1 MMKIQLI
8 PSTIFFVDIPKQ
20 IDSNMVK
27 AYKKLLNQDYLG
39 NPVVNIF
46 HLDPAKHRGSAVPYK
61 DP

>member
-1 MMKIQLI
+1 
-8 PSTIFFVDIPKQ
+8 
-20 IDSNMVK
+20 MVK

-61 DP
+61 YP